1 MRAAMIMAITASAV
15 VGRSAGGPPGGDAS
29 KVAIV
34 GNRTVTRAEL
44 EERVRP
50 KLIQIENQ
58 RYEALSDGLNELI
71 ADELEKQEAV
81 VRGIGRTGRLV
92 TSAALILFLAFISM
106 ASGPDPQVKIF
117 ATGLAAGIMLDATV
131 IRALLV
137 PSLMRLLGGANW
149 WLPSWTARALRLPEA
164 PASDL
169 G

>member
-58 RYEALSDGLNELI
+58 RYEALSDG
-71 ADELEKQEAV
+71 ARPSSTSSRRRTRRRWRC
-81 VRGIGRTGRLV
+81 VR
-92 TSAALILFLAFISM
+92 
-106 ASGPDPQVKIF
+106 P
-117 ATGLAAGIMLDATV
+117 
-131 IRALLV
+131 
-137 PSLMRLLGGANW
+137 
-149 WLPSWTARALRLPEA
+149 
-164 PASDL
+164 
-169 G
+169 